1 MFSKQIGAMH
11 KANGGR
17 DKKKT
22 PFRLIDVMALQ
33 DVMTKQ
39 NLILPVLPGG
49 SQVEQKNWLIGT
61 FWRSAT
67 DLSLYIICCSCLR
80 SWIKQCRRFFFFFRR
95 IKIS

>member
-1 MFSKQIGAMH
+1 MGVGI
-11 KANGGR
+11 
-17 DKKKT
+17 KKT

-61 FWRSAT
+61 FWRSGT
-67 DLSLYIICCSCLR
+67 DLSLYIIRCSCLR
-80 SWIKQCRRFFFFFRR
+80 SWIKQCRCFFSTSGELRFHR
-95 IKIS
+95 KTGS